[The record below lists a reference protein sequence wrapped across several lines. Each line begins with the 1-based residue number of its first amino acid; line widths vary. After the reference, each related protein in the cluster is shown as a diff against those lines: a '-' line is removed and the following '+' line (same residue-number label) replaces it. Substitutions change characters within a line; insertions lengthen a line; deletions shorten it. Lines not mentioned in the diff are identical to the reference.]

1 MKKIKLS
8 LLLLVVACLQVYAGN
23 NSTDIQNKILPY
35 PIQQKKLPN
44 GLNVVTIPY
53 DSPGLAAFYIVV
65 RVGSREEVEEG
76 KTGSLTFLSI

>member
-1 MKKIKLS
+1 MENFAL
-8 LLLLVVACLQVYAGN
+8 YAGN

-35 PIQQKKLPN
+35 PIQQKLPN

-76 KTGSLTFLSI
+76 TGFAHFWAYDVSWNWKVFKRTI